1 MEFTVFQRFLIE
13 LRIFFG
19 TDRLGLSFQDKIEKE
34 EYYKKN
40 IFERFL
46 IRREYTIKK
55 TKELECYFSYYH

>member
-1 MEFTVFQRFLIE
+1 MKFSIFQRFFIE
-13 LRIFFG
+13 LRIFFA
-19 TDRLGLSFQDKIEKE
+19 TDILGFSFQDKIEKE

-55 TKELECYFSYYH
+55 TNEIENYLSYYR